1 MSICLLQTIYSHAID
16 FCKLFLRCSKLTH
29 ALLPSKI
36 IIKIYLSEN
45 KEVTLLM
52 QLNW

>member
-1 MSICLLQTIYSHAID
+1 VD
-16 FCKLFLRCSKLTH
+16 FDTVKD
-29 ALLPSKI
+29 ALLHGKI
-36 IIKIYLSEN
+36 IIKIYLFEN

>member
-1 MSICLLQTIYSHAID
+1 M
-16 FCKLFLRCSKLTH
+16 LFYKVKDALLRC
-29 ALLPSKI
+29 KI

>member
-1 MSICLLQTIYSHAID
+1 MKSIE
-16 FCKLFLRCSKLTH
+16 

-52 QLNW
+52 QQNW

>member
-1 MSICLLQTIYSHAID
+1 MQLFVGLFVSFYNAICVILH
-16 FCKLFLRCSKLTH
+16 C
-29 ALLPSKI
+29 KI
-36 IIKIYLSEN
+36 IIKIYLFEN

>member
-1 MSICLLQTIYSHAID
+1 MDYKLL
-16 FCKLFLRCSKLTH
+16 
-29 ALLPSKI
+29 SKI

-45 KEVTLLM
+45 KEVTLFV

>member
-1 MSICLLQTIYSHAID
+1 MQNPLLRAYILAYI
-16 FCKLFLRCSKLTH
+16 LLRVGEDAGLIACILQ
-29 ALLPSKI
+29 AKI

-52 QLNW
+52 QQNW

>member
-1 MSICLLQTIYSHAID
+1 MTEQNDANDAVTCVI
-16 FCKLFLRCSKLTH
+16 LR
-29 ALLPSKI
+29 AKI

-52 QLNW
+52 QQNW

>member
-1 MSICLLQTIYSHAID
+1 MKNGNLDLTLRKRLFCVAKPTLLQ
-16 FCKLFLRCSKLTH
+16 R
-29 ALLPSKI
+29 KI

>member
-1 MSICLLQTIYSHAID
+1 MLFCIVKGALLQY
-16 FCKLFLRCSKLTH
+16 
-29 ALLPSKI
+29 KI
-36 IIKIYLSEN
+36 IIKIYLFEN